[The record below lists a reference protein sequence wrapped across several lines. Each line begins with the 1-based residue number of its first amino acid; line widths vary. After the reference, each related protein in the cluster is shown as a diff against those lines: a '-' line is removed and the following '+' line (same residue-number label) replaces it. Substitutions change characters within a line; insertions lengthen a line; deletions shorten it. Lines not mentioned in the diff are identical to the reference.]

1 MEQNIMIC
9 CITPTVVRHSTYFT
23 HTLIMKFLNKLVSMM
38 TGTVVFRVVWDISGT
53 ESFLFQ

>member
-9 CITPTVVRHSTYFT
+9 CITLTVARHSTYFT
-23 HTLIMKFLNKLVSMM
+23 QTLIMKLLNKLVSMM
-38 TGTVVFRVVWDISGT
+38 TGAMVFRVVWDISGT